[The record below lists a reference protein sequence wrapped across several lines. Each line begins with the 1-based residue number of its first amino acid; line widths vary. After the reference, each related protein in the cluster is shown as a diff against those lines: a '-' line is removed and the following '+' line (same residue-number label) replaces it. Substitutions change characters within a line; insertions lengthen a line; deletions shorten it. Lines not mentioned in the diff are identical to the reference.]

1 MKKIIFP
8 QGFMWGAATSSY
20 QIEGA
25 WNEDGKGESI
35 WDQITHSPGV
45 IKNGDTGDIACNHY
59 HRYEEDVRLMRE
71 LGLKAYRFSISWP
84 RIFPTGKDSVNW
96 KGVEFYDKLINLL
109 IENEIDPFIT
119 IYHWDLPLTLN
130 KIGAWE
136 SLEVVDAYVNYADFL
151 FNQFGDRV
159 KYWITF
165 NEPMIFTFYFY
176 LAGFHGKRGNLAGAI
191 RASHMVNVAHAR
203 AIQAYRNSQH
213 SEGKIGITLNLNPVY
228 AESSSP
234 LNEQATRL
242 VDSLM
247 NRWYLDPILKGE
259 YPQDIVELLSD
270 KVDLSFIT
278 ERDRELL
285 GAHRGDFLG
294 INNYSCTRVD
304 LKRERD
310 LNNLIKLM
318 SPRRPKKGVEVSDMG
333 WEVYPEGLH
342 DLLIRIDKDYD
353 HPVIYITEN
362 GMACKDDV
370 IMEGIVQD
378 DDRIS
383 YIKRHLEAVHRAI
396 NKGVKLKGYFV
407 WTLMDNFEWI
417 EGYSKKFGLIKV
429 DFATQ
434 ERSWKKS
441 AFWYKHV
448 IQENGFEME

>member
-242 VDSLM
+242 VDGFM

-270 KVDLSFIT
+270 KVDLSIIT

-407 WTLMDNFEWI
+407 WTLIDNFEWI

>member
-270 KVDLSFIT
+270 KVDLSIIT